1 MAKVKIFVVS
11 DRCGSIQYIGC
22 NKQDAIDEAIDLA
35 IIPSFE
41 EWVGDWMMERSGED
55 LLDLLDETEPKV
67 LLRDEYF
74 DVLEQG
80 IDCCEFSGFEAYEVD
95 IPVEALLKTDRLTPE
110 VLVMIT
116 NIFKS

>member
-11 DRCGSIQYIGC
+11 DRCGRIQYIGC
-22 NKQDAIDEAIDLA
+22 NKQDAIDEARDWE

-41 EWVGDWMMERSGED
+41 EWVDDWMAERSGED

-74 DVLEQG
+74 ESIEKGLDGE
-80 IDCCEFSGFEAYEVD
+80 EFAGFEAYEVD